1 LQTIANIAKIIIL
14 DKPWSWARVTVLGKY
29 VRGLLQG
36 VKMRNFVWVL
46 GCVLVISMVVSP
58 LAVADTTN
66 VTVNNNHGKLIHFD
80 LDSRK
85 SVSSFGNF
93 AYAITGIGK
102 EAKTGITTLTFK
114 LTDKRPVP
122 LTQLMAKL
130 DGWSSD
136 FAIHFCRA
144 GGTSCAFYTAVT
156 PNGPTSV
163 PEPPVTALL
172 ACSALV
178 CGGFVRR
185 YL

>member
-1 LQTIANIAKIIIL
+1 M
-14 DKPWSWARVTVLGKY
+14 LGKY
-29 VRGLLQG
+29 IRGFFQE
-36 VKMRNFVWVL
+36 VKMRHFVWVL

-58 LAVADTTN
+58 LAVADTTH
-66 VTVNNNHGKLIHFD
+66 VTVNNSYSKLTHFD
-80 LDSRK
+80 FDSRK
-85 SVSSFGNF
+85 SGSSFGSF

-102 EAKTGITTLTFK
+102 GATTRITTLTFK
-114 LTDKRPVP
+114 LTDNKPLP
-122 LTQLMAKL
+122 LTQLVAKQ
-130 DGWSSD
+130 DGRSFD

-144 GGTSCAFYTAVT
+144 GGTSCAFNTAVT
-156 PNGPTSV
+156 PKGPTSV